1 MSEGS
6 DFQQPALFEGEAA
19 VPKQNSYNNTIPP
32 AQIAQN
38 TNLSNIFPFE
48 FEANE
53 SPFLLSN
60 AAANERKAI
69 TVIYTEATLQRTVDR
84 PAQTVI
90 VTADGM
96 KKTPVR
102 EIDNFSFTI
111 DGITIPVKVLVM
123 DAPQYQALVG
133 NDWLLKTNANLDWET
148 QELKILYQKQY
159 TIVPAT
165 CDTFNK

>member
-6 DFQQPALFEGEAA
+6 NFQQSALSESKVAA
-19 VPKQNSYNNTIPP
+19 PRSNPSNNTIPL

-38 TNLSNIFPFE
+38 TNLSDIFSFK

-60 AAANERKAI
+60 AAANEQKAI
-69 TVIYTEATLQRTVDR
+69 TAIYTEATLQKTVDK

-90 VTADGM
+90 ITADDM

-102 EIDNFSFTI
+102 EIDNFPFTI
-111 DGITIPVKVLVM
+111 DGITIPVK
-123 DAPQYQALVG
+123 AE
-133 NDWLLKTNANLDWET
+133 KTE
-148 QELKILYQKQY
+148 QEI
-159 TIVPAT
+159 
-165 CDTFNK
+165 FEESRE